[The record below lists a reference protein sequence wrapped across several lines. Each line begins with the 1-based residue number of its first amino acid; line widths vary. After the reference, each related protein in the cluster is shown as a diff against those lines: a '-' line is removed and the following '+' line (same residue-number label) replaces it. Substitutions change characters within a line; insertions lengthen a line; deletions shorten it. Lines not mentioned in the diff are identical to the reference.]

1 MNSFDLT
8 IFHWLNSLVFW
19 NPPSAQV
26 GGGGWID
33 TWIIFEAEFLGWWI
47 LVGASLIF
55 IFQRKNITRWRMVA
69 EVFFAGFL
77 TRFVFTEVIRFF
89 YNRPRPFEVLENI
102 NQLVTHSS
110 GGSFPSGHVAFFSA
124 ISAMIFFY
132 HRIWGLV
139 FLGITLFMGMGRIGA
154 GIHWPTDI
162 LGGFAVGI
170 FSAWLIKKISSR

>member
-1 MNSFDLT
+1 
-8 IFHWLNSLVFW
+8 
-19 NPPSAQV
+19 
-26 GGGGWID
+26 
-33 TWIIFEAEFLGWWI
+33 
-47 LVGASLIF
+47 
-55 IFQRKNITRWRMVA
+55 MVA